1 MSIATGSVTIG
12 LMLTGR
18 FVFQYLGWGVAAA
31 ATPCIMALT
40 GSAFFGMSLAAQYG
54 TDLTFGPYTL
64 AAAGVVAG
72 AVTQVCCIMHIQH
85 CASCICSTVH
95 HAYTALCIMHIQHC
109 ASCVYSTVQ
118 HAFTALCIMH
128 IQHCASCIYSTVHH
142 ACTARCQLSGLPP
155 KRHPQEHSSDPPL
168 KAYAALW
175 YAWVAFLIDRCIC
188 SLMMQSGC
196 WLSPDAVCLSLL
208 TGSQLCC

>member
-1 MSIATGSVTIG
+1 MQGVLADVSIATGSMTIG

-72 AVTQVCCIMHIQH
+72 GVTQVRYTIHIH
-85 CASCICSTVH
+85 STVH
-95 HAYTALCIMHIQHC
+95 PCNIVVCMV
-109 ASCVYSTVQ
+109 SV
-118 HAFTALCIMH
+118 
-128 IQHCASCIYSTVHH
+128 
-142 ACTARCQLSGLPP
+142 P
-155 KRHPQEHSSDPPL
+155 
-168 KAYAALW
+168 
-175 YAWVAFLIDRCIC
+175 DR
-188 SLMMQSGC
+188 
-196 WLSPDAVCLSLL
+196 
-208 TGSQLCC
+208 

>member
-95 HAYTALCIMHIQHC
+95 HALTALCSMR
-109 ASCVYSTVQ
+109 
-118 HAFTALCIMH
+118 L
-128 IQHCASCIYSTVHH
+128 QHCASCICSTVHH
-142 ACTARCQLSGLPP
+142 AYTACCQLSGLPP

-175 YAWVAFLIDRCIC
+175 YAWVAFLIDRSIC

>member
-1 MSIATGSVTIG
+1 VSIATGSMTIG

-72 AVTQVCCIMHIQH
+72 GVTQVCCIMHIQH
-85 CASCICSTVH
+85 CAPCMYSTASCLGCHPS
-95 HAYTALCIMHIQHC
+95 ASLKATALTPPSKPMQHC
-109 ASCVYSTVQ
+109 GMY
-118 HAFTALCIMH
+118 
-128 IQHCASCIYSTVHH
+128 
-142 ACTARCQLSGLPP
+142 G
-155 KRHPQEHSSDPPL
+155 
-168 KAYAALW
+168 
-175 YAWVAFLIDRCIC
+175 
-188 SLMMQSGC
+188 
-196 WLSPDAVCLSLL
+196 
-208 TGSQLCC
+208 

>member
-109 ASCVYSTVQ
+109 AP
-118 HAFTALCIMH
+118 
-128 IQHCASCIYSTVHH
+128 CIYSTVHH